1 MIVVVGAT
9 GNVGRALVTQ
19 LAAEG
24 RAVRG
29 LTRDPARAGLPDGVE
44 PVHADFSRP
53 AGPGECERLFAGA
66 TALFLNPGGAGDA
79 TEDLMAAATRAGVTR
94 VVLLSS
100 GAITDETTARRNAI
114 AAYHH
119 AAERAVRAGAAEWT
133 LLRPNAFAVNV
144 LPYAPR
150 IRAGDDVRGPYG
162 GAATAPIHEG
172 DIAAVAARALLEDGH
187 HGRVYR
193 LTGPEAVTTAEQIRI
208 IGAALGRSL
217 RFTEMPHSEAAQ
229 LYPHMPA
236 AFLDVMLKA
245 FAAAVGTEPE
255 ITTTVEDV
263 TGTPAR
269 TFARWAA
276 DHVADFR

>member
-9 GNVGRALVTQ
+9 GNIGRALVRQ

-29 LTRDPARAGLPDGVE
+29 LTRDPSRAGLPDGVE
-44 PVHADFSRP
+44 PVRADFSRP
-53 AGPGECERLFAGA
+53 AGPGAWERLFAGA
-66 TALFLNPGGAGDA
+66 TTLFLNPGGVGDA
-79 TEDLMAAATRAGVTR
+79 AEDLMAAATRAGVTR

-100 GAITDETTARRNAI
+100 GAITDEATARRNAI

-119 AAERAVRAGAAEWT
+119 TAERAVRAGAAEWT
-133 LLRPNAFAVNV
+133 LLRPNSFAVNV
-144 LPYAPR
+144 LAYAPQ

-162 GAATAPIHEG
+162 DAAMAPIHEG

-217 RFTEMPHSEAAQ
+217 RFTEMPHSEAAR
-229 LYPHMPA
+229 LHPHMPA
-236 AFLDVMLKA
+236 AFLDVMLGA

-263 TGTPAR
+263 TGAPAR